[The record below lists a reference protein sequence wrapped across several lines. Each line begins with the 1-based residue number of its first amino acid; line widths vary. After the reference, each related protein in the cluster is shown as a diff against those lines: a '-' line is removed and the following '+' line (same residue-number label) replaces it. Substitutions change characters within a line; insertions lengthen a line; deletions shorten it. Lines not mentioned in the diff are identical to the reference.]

1 MTKKE
6 IDKMVK
12 AIRMTTKKACKN
24 KKTALKF
31 LIKAG
36 IIKKYDMKI
45 EQLEVGKSGKVGIL
59 DVELKKKEN
68 NNKQYKNTHK
78 TKTNKQKNKTTKQKQ
93 KQKH

>member
-36 IIKKYDMKI
+36 IIKK
-45 EQLEVGKSGKVGIL
+45 
-59 DVELKKKEN
+59 
-68 NNKQYKNTHK
+68 
-78 TKTNKQKNKTTKQKQ
+78 
-93 KQKH
+93 